1 MADLQSIQ
9 KIDLTYIQ
17 VHDAISFIVVLYQV
31 ASNYVVGLACVTF
44 KGSII
49 SQTGITSC
57 QLIWQNIDG
66 FMRIL

>member
-1 MADLQSIQ
+1 MAHLQITQ

-17 VHDAISFIVVLYQV
+17 LHDAISLIVVLDRV

-49 SQTGITSC
+49 SQTGIASY
-57 QLIWQNIDG
+57 QLT
-66 FMRIL
+66 